1 MIKFSLESSTNLRD
15 LIRKLSVG
23 LGKLVS
29 TVNELNT
36 FVGFRGEWSIVDHGT
51 RVSFTGNAH
60 DQRFDHPSNVSMYLS
75 KVQYDPQNA
84 YDNTTGVYTIP
95 STGYYQVNIQLG
107 HDYVS
112 ENDYIHVY
120 LDNQHGD
127 TLSRYGNV
135 QMADSYFTDGIIT
148 GSSTH
153 YLNKGDT
160 LELTTWVYN
169 DTSYY
174 IQPFRPFTWV
184 DNNVTGKGAFW
195 EIRKIGK

>member
-84 YDNTTGVYTIP
+84 YDNTTGVNTYRVTQSFDLRSNKDCIGIVRL
-95 STGYYQVNIQLG
+95 SVSGSIDYYQLINTLKKRAFDIGGNAIGIYDYEEKRRVYVNQQGYKI
-107 HDYVS
+107 
-112 ENDYIHVY
+112 ET
-120 LDNQHGD
+120 DN
-127 TLSRYGNV
+127 
-135 QMADSYFTDGIIT
+135 I
-148 GSSTH
+148 
-153 YLNKGDT
+153 
-160 LELTTWVYN
+160 
-169 DTSYY
+169 
-174 IQPFRPFTWV
+174 FRPKSQSIIIISYTHFI
-184 DNNVTGKGAFW
+184 KHSFFS
-195 EIRKIGK
+195 